1 MKFVNTT
8 KQIAEFYQAN
18 FDILHI
24 IDPETDVEEENYIKK
39 TSNNLIKDLNSKLI
53 IIRDNK
59 PEEITKNLSA
69 EYDLLITGT
78 PKHNDWASLLFGSG
92 KDKFAVNSACS
103 VLRLTI
109 KN

>member
-8 KQIAEFYQAN
+8 KQIAEFYQAS

-53 IIRDNK
+53 AIRDNK
-59 PEEITKNLSA
+59 PEEITKNL
-69 EYDLLITGT
+69 
-78 PKHNDWASLLFGSG
+78 
-92 KDKFAVNSACS
+92 
-103 VLRLTI
+103 
-109 KN
+109 